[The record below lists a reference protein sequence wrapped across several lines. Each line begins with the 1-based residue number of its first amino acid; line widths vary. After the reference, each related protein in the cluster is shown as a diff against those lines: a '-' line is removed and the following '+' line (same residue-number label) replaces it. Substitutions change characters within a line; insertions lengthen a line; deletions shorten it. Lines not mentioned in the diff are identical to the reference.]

1 MPSNITTIKSS
12 KGHLSWINIINA
24 KGKEIS
30 YLKRKYKFKELDLN
44 DSYAQQ
50 YAQRPKF
57 HQRNNYFFLILQFPY
72 YNKQKREIIAEE
84 IDFFVTKNEIITV
97 HKNNLEPIVSFFH
110 ECQTNDFIRS
120 QYLSGENAALLYE
133 IIIRLQL
140 YTYPILD
147 HISIDIQNIEDN
159 IFAGQER
166 QMVNEI
172 LYIKRNIL
180 NIRKIME
187 AHKNVMQKITK
198 ENIKFFPAQKQSAY
212 YDHIIEHTKDIW
224 SIMEGQKDTIESLEN
239 TNTTL
244 VSFKLNDIMK
254 LLTIFS
260 VVVFPLTLLAAIF
273 GMNIT
278 NSMPFIDNPYGF
290 WIVIGIMALGVLL
303 MFIFFKRKK
312 LL

>member
-1 MPSNITTIKSS
+1 MPNNITTIKSA
-12 KGHLSWINIINA
+12 KGNLSWINIINA
-24 KGKEIS
+24 KEKEID
-30 YLKRKYKFKELDLN
+30 YLRRKYKFKELDLS
-44 DSYAQQ
+44 DSFAQQ

-72 YNKQKREIIAEE
+72 YDRKKREIIAEE

-97 HKNNLEPIVSFFH
+97 HKNNLKPIVNFFN
-110 ECQTNDFIRS
+110 ECKKNDFIS
-120 QYLSGENAALLYE
+120 DQYLGGENAALLYE
-133 IIIRLQL
+133 IIIRLQY

-147 HISIDIQNIEDN
+147 HISIDIQNIESN

-180 NIRKIME
+180 NMRKIME
-187 AHKNVMQKITK
+187 AHKNVMQKIIK
-198 ENIKFFPAQKQSAY
+198 ENIKFFPIQKQSAY
-212 YDHIIEHTKDIW
+212 YEHIIEHSKDIW

-244 VSFKLNDIMK
+244 VSFKLNDIMR

-273 GMNIT
+273 GMNTIEG
-278 NSMPFIDNPYGF
+278 MPFINTPYGF
-290 WIVIGIMALGVLL
+290 WGVIGIMLIGVLL

>member
-1 MPSNITTIKSS
+1 MPNNITTIKSA
-12 KGHLSWINIINA
+12 KGNLSWINITNA
-24 KGKEIS
+24 KGKEIE
-30 YLKRKYKFKELDLN
+30 YLRRKYKFKELDLS
-44 DSYAQQ
+44 DSFAQQ

-57 HQRNNYFFLILQFPY
+57 HLRNNYFFLILQFPY
-72 YNKQKREIIAEE
+72 YNEVKREIIAEE

-97 HKNNLEPIVSFFH
+97 HKNNLEPIVDFFK
-110 ECQTNDFIRS
+110 ECQKNNFIS
-120 QYLSGENAALLYE
+120 NQYLDSENAALLYE
-133 IIIRLQL
+133 IIIRLQF

-147 HISIDIQNIEDN
+147 HISVDIQNIENN

-180 NIRKIME
+180 NMRKIME
-187 AHKNVMQKITK
+187 AHKNVMQKIIR
-198 ENIKFFPAQKQSAY
+198 ENIKFFPIQKQFAY

-224 SIMEGQKDTIESLEN
+224 GIMEGQKDTIEALEN

-244 VSFKLNDIMK
+244 VSFKLNDIMR

-260 VVVFPLTLLAAIF
+260 VIVFPLTLLAAIF
-273 GMNIT
+273 GMNTT
-278 NSMPFIDNPYGF
+278 NNMPFINSPYSF
-290 WIVIGIMALGVLL
+290 WYVIGIMLIGVLL